1 MNENEIETDIR
12 EEVKEAESQ
21 KEVKET
27 SVKEELKATEH
38 KALEALKKLKENVSE
53 EEQTPVGALTLRKI
67 LGGDILSAELVR
79 RQVWLLVL
87 ISLFTIVYVAFRYQC
102 QQDMI
107 KIAEMENRLQDAK
120 YKAMSCASTLTERS
134 RESRVLEILRQ
145 QKDSV
150 LKISDQPPYLINVP
164 ED

>member
-1 MNENEIETDIR
+1 MNENEIEIEIR
-12 EEVKEAESQ
+12 DEVKEAEPQ
-21 KEVKET
+21 TEIKET
-27 SVKEELKATEH
+27 SMKEELKATEQ
-38 KALEALKKLKENVSE
+38 KAREALKKLKENVKE

-87 ISLFTIVYVAFRYQC
+87 IALFTIVYVAFRYQC

-107 KIAEMENRLQDAK
+107 QISEMENRLQDAK
-120 YKAMSCASTLTERS
+120 YKALSCASTLTERS